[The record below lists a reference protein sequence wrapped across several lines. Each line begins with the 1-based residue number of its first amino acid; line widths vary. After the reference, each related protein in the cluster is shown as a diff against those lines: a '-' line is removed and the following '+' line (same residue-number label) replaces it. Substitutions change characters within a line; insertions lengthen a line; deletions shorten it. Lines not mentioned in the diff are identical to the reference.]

1 MEIDM
6 RLDKYLSNMGIG
18 TRKQVKNLIGKG
30 RVRVN
35 DDLAKKS
42 NLKIDIEKDKVYFD
56 DKLIIYEEFL
66 YYMLN
71 KPSGV
76 VSATRDSTYKTVID
90 LIDEDYGK
98 ELFPVGRLDID
109 TEGLLLITNDG
120 QLAHKLLSPKNK
132 VDKIYYAK
140 INGLVTEEDKLA
152 FKQGVDIGQGYI
164 TMPATLNILT
174 TANISEVE
182 LTIHEGKFHQV
193 KRMFQAVGKEVIYL
207 KRISMASLK
216 LDISLNLGQYRR
228 LTDNELKE
236 LRKFQ

>member
-1 MEIDM
+1 M

-42 NLKIDIEKDKVYFD
+42 NLKIDIDKDKVYFD

-76 VSATRDSTYKTVID
+76 VSATRDSSYKTVID

-98 ELFPVGRLDID
+98 DLFPVGRLDID

-174 TANISEVE
+174 AANISEVE

>member
-1 MEIDM
+1 M

-18 TRKQVKNLIGKG
+18 TRKQVKNLIDKS

-35 DDLAKKS
+35 DNLAKKS
-42 NLKIDIEKDKVYFD
+42 NIKIDINKDKVYFD

-71 KPSGV
+71 KPSGL
-76 VSATRDSTYKTVID
+76 VSATRDSSYKTVID

-98 ELFPVGRLDID
+98 NLFPVGRLDID
-109 TEGLLLITNDG
+109 TEGLLLISNDG

-132 VDKIYYAK
+132 VDKTYYAK

-152 FKQGVDIGQGYI
+152 FKQGLDIGDGYI
-164 TMPATLNILT
+164 TMPAMLNIL
-174 TANISEVE
+174 AADKISEIE

-216 LDISLNLGQYRR
+216 LDPSLGLGQYRR
-228 LTDNELKE
+228 LTDKEVEE
-236 LRKFQ
+236 LRQF

>member
-1 MEIDM
+1 M

-18 TRKQVKNLIGKG
+18 TRKQVKNLIDKS

-42 NLKIDIEKDKVYFD
+42 NIKIDINKDKVYFD

-71 KPSGV
+71 KPSGL
-76 VSATRDSTYKTVID
+76 VSATRDSSYTTVID

-98 ELFPVGRLDID
+98 NLFPVGRLDID
-109 TEGLLLITNDG
+109 TEGLLLISNDG

-132 VDKIYYAK
+132 VDKTYYAK

-152 FKQGVDIGQGYI
+152 FKQGLDIGDGYI
-164 TMPATLNILT
+164 TMPAMLNIL
-174 TANISEVE
+174 AADKISEIE

-216 LDISLNLGQYRR
+216 LDPSLGLGQYRR
-228 LTDNELKE
+228 LTDKEVEE
-236 LRKFQ
+236 LRQF

>member
-1 MEIDM
+1 
-6 RLDKYLSNMGIG
+6 
-18 TRKQVKNLIGKG
+18 
-30 RVRVN
+30 
-35 DDLAKKS
+35 
-42 NLKIDIEKDKVYFD
+42 
-56 DKLIIYEEFL
+56 
-66 YYMLN
+66 MLN

-76 VSATRDSTYKTVID
+76 VSATRDSSYKTVID

-98 ELFPVGRLDID
+98 DLFPVGRLDID

-174 TANISEVE
+174 VC
-182 LTIHEGKFHQV
+182 
-193 KRMFQAVGKEVIYL
+193 
-207 KRISMASLK
+207 
-216 LDISLNLGQYRR
+216 QYI
-228 LTDNELKE
+228 
-236 LRKFQ
+236 

>member
-1 MEIDM
+1 M

-18 TRKQVKNLIGKG
+18 TRKQVKNLIDKS

-42 NLKIDIEKDKVYFD
+42 NIKIDINKDKVYFD

-71 KPSGV
+71 KPSGL
-76 VSATRDSTYKTVID
+76 VSATRDSSYKTVID

-98 ELFPVGRLDID
+98 NLFPVGRLDID
-109 TEGLLLITNDG
+109 TEGLLLISNDG

-132 VDKIYYAK
+132 VDKTYYAK

-152 FKQGVDIGQGYI
+152 FKQGLDIGDGYI
-164 TMPATLNILT
+164 TMPAMLNIL
-174 TANISEVE
+174 AADNISEIE

-216 LDISLNLGQYRR
+216 LDPSLGLGQYRR
-228 LTDNELKE
+228 LTDKEVEE
-236 LRKFQ
+236 LRQF

>member
-1 MEIDM
+1 M

-18 TRKQVKNLIGKG
+18 TRKQVKNLIDKS

-42 NLKIDIEKDKVYFD
+42 NIKIDINKDKVYFD

-71 KPSGV
+71 KPSGL
-76 VSATRDSTYKTVID
+76 VSATRDSSYKTVID

-98 ELFPVGRLDID
+98 NLFPVGRLDID
-109 TEGLLLITNDG
+109 TEGLLLISNDG

-132 VDKIYYAK
+132 VDKTYYAK

-152 FKQGVDIGQGYI
+152 FKQGLDIGDGYI
-164 TMPATLNILT
+164 TMPAMLNIL
-174 TANISEVE
+174 AADKISEIE

-216 LDISLNLGQYRR
+216 LDPSLGLGQYRR
-228 LTDNELKE
+228 LTDKEVEE
-236 LRKFQ
+236 LRQF